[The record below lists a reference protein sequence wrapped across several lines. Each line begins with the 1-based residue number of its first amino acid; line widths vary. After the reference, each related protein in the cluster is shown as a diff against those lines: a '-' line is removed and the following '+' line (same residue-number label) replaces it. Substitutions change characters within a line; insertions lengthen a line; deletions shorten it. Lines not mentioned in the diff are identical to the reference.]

1 MSGGHRTSKRKELI
15 EMTTGNFFRYYNKLN
30 GADRYFLV
38 FPFKK
43 NMYVADLRH
52 LCSTWCTDT
61 RESEQNG
68 GWQKWMLKPGKL
80 PKARLVKK
88 AVWLMT
94 QKEFEE
100 QRKASKLNRGYFCEK
115 LLCEKLGCVPATDVR
130 TARFD
135 KCGDVV
141 YNGLQYQVKYQ
152 NASLTNVNTLHHAQ
166 ADARAKRRA

>member
-1 MSGGHRTSKRKELI
+1 
-15 EMTTGNFFRYYNKLN
+15 MTTGNFFRYYNKLN

-38 FPFKK
+38 FVYKK
-43 NMYVADLRH
+43 NVYVVDLRH

-68 GWQKWMLKPGKL
+68 GWQKWMLQPGKL

-100 QRKASKLNRGYFCEK
+100 QRKASKLNRGYFCEM